1 MLFRKRNRKSNEH
14 PLKDKAARGIAKFLL
29 RMQTKFSEFMNTNT
43 KNIPVKR
50 LKIFLVA
57 FCLFGGGFSIY
68 LIAEAILKEDKQQ
81 TPIKIDKVNVPKY
94 YDQSGTDDLQ
104 TEQYVEE
111 ETFKGIQSFERYMDS
126 LKQTESGRKLHDSFL
141 ITRPGLM
148 DSIRMLKEIYNSQI
162 K

>member
-1 MLFRKRNRKSNEH
+1 MLFRKRNRKANEH

-29 RMQTKFSEFMNTNT
+29 RMQAKFSEFMNANT
-43 KNIPVKR
+43 KNIPAKR

-68 LIAEAILKEDKQQ
+68 LIAEAIFKEDKQQ
-81 TPIKIDKVNVPKY
+81 PPIKIDKVNVPKY
-94 YDQSGTDDLQ
+94 YDQSGTDEMQ
-104 TEQYVEE
+104 TEQYVDE
-111 ETFKGIQSFERYMDS
+111 ETFKGIQAFERYMDS
-126 LKQTESGRKLHDSFL
+126 LQQTQSGRKLHDSIL

>member
-57 FCLFGGGFSIY
+57 FSLFGGGFSIY

-141 ITRPGLM
+141 ITRPGLT